1 MATKNKYL
9 FYVALC
15 CFITAS
21 CQNNST
27 TNNNT
32 LSTDATIVDSVENI
46 SSVPDTL
53 SYHYAWLNKYDYKEA
68 LCNNIPVPSGFK
80 RIELT
85 QHSFGDWLRHLPLNL
100 TNNTVYLHSG
110 EEKYN
115 QSAQFAV
122 INIDI
127 GNKDLQ
133 QCADAV
139 MRLRAEYLFA
149 ANKTNQI
156 QFNYTNGTPI
166 PFKKWS
172 EGFYPKLQGNKV
184 VWVTSSKNNTS
195 YNSFRKYMDNIF
207 MYAGTASLS
216 KELVEVNLTN
226 IKIGDVFIK
235 GGFPGHAV
243 IVIDMAENPI
253 TKEKVFML
261 AQSYMPAQNIHIL
274 KNPNNNSLSPWYSVT
289 DCEIEIST
297 PEWTFTPNQLMRFND

>member
-15 CFITAS
+15 FFLTAS
-21 CQNNST
+21 CQNN
-27 TNNNT
+27 
-32 LSTDATIVDSVENI
+32 TDKK
-46 SSVPDTL
+46 DTL
-53 SYHYAWLNKYDYKEA
+53 ILDLAATKDSTKKEKSVTDTVSYSFPWLQAYNYKEA
-68 LCNNIPVPSGFK
+68 LCNNIPAPSGFK
-80 RIELT
+80 RKEVS
-85 QHSFGDWLRHLPLNL
+85 QNSFGGWLRHLPLNL
-100 TNNTVYLHSG
+100 TDNTVYLHSG
-110 EEKYN
+110 EKKYN

-122 INIDI
+122 INIDV

-149 ANKTNQI
+149 TNKINQI
-156 QFNYTNGTPI
+156 KFNYTNGTPI

-184 VWVTSSKNNTS
+184 VWVTSSKNNTT
-195 YNSFRKYMDNIF
+195 YDSFRKYIDNIF

-216 KELVEVNLTN
+216 KELVKVNLAN
-226 IKIGDVFIK
+226 MKIGDVFIQ
-235 GGFPGHAV
+235 GGFPGHAL
-243 IVIDMAENPI
+243 IVIDMAENAT

-261 AQSYMPAQNIHIL
+261 AQSYMPAQNIHVL
-274 KNPNNNSLSPWYSVT
+274 KNPNNSSLSPWYSVA

>member
-15 CFITAS
+15 YFTTAS
-21 CQNNST
+21 CQNNT
-27 TNNNT
+27 TKNDT
-32 LSTDATIVDSVENI
+32 LVVDSAENN
-46 SSVPDTL
+46 SSVIDTTL
-53 SYHYAWLNKYDYKEA
+53 YSYAWLNKYKYQEA

-80 RIELT
+80 RTEVS
-85 QHSFGDWLRHLPLNL
+85 QNSFGDWLRHLPLNL
-100 TNNTVYLHSG
+100 TDNTVYLHNG
-110 EEKYN
+110 EQKHN

-122 INIDI
+122 IDIDV
-127 GNKDLQ
+127 GSKDLQ

-149 ANKTNQI
+149 TNKTNQI
-156 QFNYTNGTPI
+156 KFNYTNGATI

-172 EGFYPKLQGNKV
+172 EGFYPKLQENKV
-184 VWVTSSKNNTS
+184 VWVTSSKNNNT
-195 YNSFRKYMDNIF
+195 YDSFRKYIDNIF

-216 KELVEVNLTN
+216 KELIKVNLLN
-226 IKIGDVFIK
+226 IKIGDVFIQ

-243 IVIDMAENPI
+243 IVIDMAENPT

-261 AQSYMPAQNIHIL
+261 AQSYMPAQNIHVL
-274 KNPNNNSLSPWYSVT
+274 KNPNNSSLSPWYSID

-297 PEWTFTPNQLMRFND
+297 PEWTFASNQLMRFND

>member
-15 CFITAS
+15 CFLTAS
-21 CQNNST
+21 CQNNT
-27 TNNNT
+27 TKIDTLILDSAENNS
-32 LSTDATIVDSVENI
+32 LVIDTIVYN
-46 SSVPDTL
+46 
-53 SYHYAWLNKYDYKEA
+53 YAWLNEYKYEEA
-68 LCNNIPVPSGFK
+68 LCNNISVPLGFK
-80 RIELT
+80 RTEVN
-85 QHSFGDWLRHLPLNL
+85 HNSFGDWLRHLPLTL
-100 TNNTVYLHSG
+100 TDNTVYLHNG
-110 EEKYN
+110 EQKYN

-122 INIDI
+122 INIDV

-149 ANKTNQI
+149 TNKTNQI
-156 QFNYTNGTPI
+156 KFNYTNGTPI

-184 VWVTSSKNNTS
+184 VWVASSKNNTT
-195 YNSFRKYMDNIF
+195 YHSFRKYMDNIF

-216 KELVEVNLTN
+216 KELVNVNLSSM
-226 IKIGDVFIK
+226 KIGDVFIQ

-243 IVIDMAENPI
+243 IVIDMAENPT

-261 AQSYMPAQNIHIL
+261 AQSYMPAQNIHVL
-274 KNPNNNSLSPWYSVT
+274 KNPNNNSLSPWYSVA
-289 DCEIEIST
+289 DCKTKIST

>member
-15 CFITAS
+15 CFLTGS

-27 TNNNT
+27 ANNDT
-32 LSTDATIVDSVENI
+32 LSTDATVVDSVGNN
-46 SSVPDTL
+46 SSVIDTIP
-53 SYHYAWLNKYDYKEA
+53 YNYAWLSEYKYKEA
-68 LCNNIPVPSGFK
+68 LCNNIPTPSGFK
-80 RIELT
+80 RTEVN
-85 QHSFGDWLRHLPLNL
+85 QHSFGNWLRHLPLNL
-100 TNNTVYLHSG
+100 TDNTVYLHNG

-122 INIDI
+122 INIDV

-149 ANKTNQI
+149 TNKTNQI
-156 QFNYTNGTPI
+156 QFNYTSGTPI

-172 EGFYPKLQGNKV
+172 EGFYPKLQENKV
-184 VWVTSSKNNTS
+184 VWVTSSKNNTT

-207 MYAGTASLS
+207 MYAGTSSLS
-216 KELVEVNLTN
+216 KELIEVNLSDM
-226 IKIGDVFIK
+226 KIGDVFIL

-243 IVIDMAENPI
+243 IVVDMAENPT

-261 AQSYMPAQNIHIL
+261 AQSYMPAQNIHVL
-274 KNPNNNSLSPWYSVT
+274 NNPNNNSLSPWYSVAN
-289 DCEIEIST
+289 CKIEIST
-297 PEWTFTPNQLMRFND
+297 PEWVFSPNQLMRFND

>member
-15 CFITAS
+15 CFLNAS
-21 CQNNST
+21 CQNNTTKDDTLVIDST
-27 TNNNT
+27 V
-32 LSTDATIVDSVENI
+32 VDSAENNI
-46 SSVPDTL
+46 PVIDTL
-53 SYHYAWLNKYDYKEA
+53 SYNYPWLNEYNYKEA

-80 RIELT
+80 RTEVN

-100 TNNTVYLHSG
+100 IDNTVYLHSG

-122 INIDI
+122 INIDV

-149 ANKTNQI
+149 NNKVTQI
-156 QFNYTNGTPI
+156 QFNYTNGTSI
-166 PFKKWS
+166 PFEKWS
-172 EGFYPKLQGNKV
+172 KGFYPKLQENKV
-184 VWVTSSKNNTS
+184 VWITSSKNNTT

-216 KELVEVNLTN
+216 KELIEVNLSN

-243 IVIDMAENPI
+243 IVIDMAENPT

-261 AQSYMPAQNIHIL
+261 AQSYMPAQNIHVL
-274 KNPNNNSLSPWYSVT
+274 KNPNNSSLSPWYSVA
-289 DCEIEIST
+289 DCKIEIST
-297 PEWTFTPNQLMRFND
+297 PEWVFSPNQLMRFND

>member
-1 MATKNKYL
+1 LATKNKYL

-15 CFITAS
+15 CFLTAS
-21 CQNNST
+21 CQNNT
-27 TNNNT
+27 TKNDTLVIDSAENN
-32 LSTDATIVDSVENI
+32 SSVVDTIVYN
-46 SSVPDTL
+46 
-53 SYHYAWLNKYDYKEA
+53 YAWLNKYKYKEA
-68 LCNNIPVPSGFK
+68 LCNNVPVPLVFK
-80 RIELT
+80 RTEVS
-85 QHSFGDWLRHLPLNL
+85 HNSFDDWLRHLPLNL
-100 TNNTVYLHSG
+100 TDNTVYLHSG

-122 INIDI
+122 INIDV

-149 ANKTNQI
+149 TNKTNQI
-156 QFNYTNGTPI
+156 KFNYTNGTPI

-184 VWVTSSKNNTS
+184 IWVTSSKNNTT

-216 KELVEVNLTN
+216 KELVNVSLSNM
-226 IKIGDVFIK
+226 KIGDVFIK

-243 IVIDMAENPI
+243 IVIDMAENPT

-261 AQSYMPAQNIHIL
+261 AQSYMPAQNIHVL
-274 KNPNNNSLSPWYSVT
+274 KNPNNNSLSPWYSVA
-289 DCEIEIST
+289 DCKTEIST